1 MADISNHSD
10 IRILVAEDEPAV
22 REFIV
27 RGLQSSLYNVTA
39 VEDGQQALE
48 KLAALNEAGETTPY
62 HLLIT
67 DIVMPQLDGIALALK
82 ASRDYP
88 DMKIIMISGYAD
100 ARAHAH
106 NLDALIH
113 FVMAKPFTLL
123 DLLNQVQGAL
133 KSA

>member
-1 MADISNHSD
+1 MVDINDHSQ
-10 IRILVAEDEPAV
+10 INILIAEDEPAV

-27 RGLQSSLYNVTA
+27 RGLQSGGYNVVA

-48 KLAALNEAGETTPY
+48 KLVDVAEQGLPPF

-67 DIVMPQLDGIALALK
+67 DIVMPQMDGIALALK
-82 ASRDYP
+82 VSRDYP
-88 DMKIIMISGYAD
+88 SLKIIMISGYAD

-123 DLLNQVQGAL
+123 ELLNQVQTAL
-133 KSA
+133 KG